1 MSTCLYQL
9 NRVRKQDAIHQ
20 TSPFLY
26 WIKKSS
32 DSLEN
37 QVKDTLLIRRVDTTS
52 FVVDV
57 MEWTTLA
64 ALLSLLALGMAVPG
78 PNNSTCAAHASIH
91 GRRSN
96 IPLIIG
102 LGIGFFGVNIIC
114 GLAVNAFD
122 ADSFLGKILH
132 YLGSILMILLGLGLI
147 FIGTSKRT
155 VNVATSIPKL
165 GLKTGIAMQI
175 VNTKQWMVIFS
186 LLTVMLTSFESE
198 PGGIPGGVPG
208 TFFIATVNTSFGVL
222 SMGVWTNVGDRVQQ
236 RISNPKFAR
245 IVILALGVLLLML
258 SALMLLRYHFG

>member
-1 MSTCLYQL
+1 
-9 NRVRKQDAIHQ
+9 
-20 TSPFLY
+20 
-26 WIKKSS
+26 
-32 DSLEN
+32 
-37 QVKDTLLIRRVDTTS
+37 
-52 FVVDV
+52 
-57 MEWTTLA
+57 MEL
-64 ALLSLLALGMAVPG
+64 V
-78 PNNSTCAAHASIH
+78 
-91 GRRSN
+91 
-96 IPLIIG
+96 
-102 LGIGFFGVNIIC
+102 FGVNVIC

-122 ADSFLGKILH
+122 AYSFLGKILH

-198 PGGIPGGVPG
+198 PGGIPGGVLG

>member
-1 MSTCLYQL
+1 MDYSCSVAL
-9 NRVRKQDAIHQ
+9 
-20 TSPFLY
+20 
-26 WIKKSS
+26 SS
-32 DSLEN
+32 GSRDGRPGAEQFYLCCPCINPRASL
-37 QVKDTLLIRRVDTTS
+37 KYSVDY
-52 FVVDV
+52 
-57 MEWTTLA
+57 
-64 ALLSLLALGMAVPG
+64 
-78 PNNSTCAAHASIH
+78 
-91 GRRSN
+91 RSWN
-96 IPLIIG
+96 W
-102 LGIGFFGVNIIC
+102 FFGVNIIC

-222 SMGVWTNVGDRVQQ
+222 SMGVWTNVGNRVQQ